1 MNSHNVRR
9 LTRNALLAGAALIIF
24 IVEAQIPV
32 PVPVP
37 GVKLGLANI
46 ITVYAM
52 FLCGPADAFAIL
64 LCRIVLGSIF
74 AGQVMSFLYSF
85 CGGMFCYLIMLLMRK
100 IVTENQ
106 IWVCSV
112 IGAVAHNIG
121 QITAAIAVT
130 QTPALVSYLPVLLIS
145 GIISGTFTGLC
156 AQFVVHRMK
165 KIVPHTPPPER

>member
-1 MNSHNVRR
+1 MKRTNTQR
-9 LTRNALLAGAALIIF
+9 LTRNALLTAAALIIF
-24 IVEAQIPV
+24 IVEAQIPALV
-32 PVPVP
+32 PIP

-52 FLCGPADAFAIL
+52 FACGPLDAFAIL

-74 AGQVMSFLYSF
+74 AGQMMSFFYSF

-100 IVTENQ
+100 LVNERQ

-112 IGAVAHNIG
+112 IGAVYHNIG
-121 QITAAIAVT
+121 QITAAVCIT
-130 QTPALVSYLPVLLIS
+130 QTPAIVSYLPVLLIS

-156 AQFVVHRMK
+156 AQLVVRRFSGVHVHR
-165 KIVPHTPPPER
+165 